1 MITFH
6 LNLSKIDHNRTYK
19 KVVQGEE
26 CEFVELVFVETP
38 RNKWADYIITQKV
51 PKAEFTGKQQIL
63 GNVPRGKL
71 SWAKVK
77 ARARE
82 MQTPD

>member
-1 MITFH
+1 MITFQ
-6 LNLSKIDHNRTYK
+6 LNLSRIDHARTYK
-19 KVVQGEE
+19 KVVNGEE

-38 RNKWADYIITQKV
+38 KNKWADYIITQKV
-51 PKAEFTGKQQIL
+51 PKAEFTGKQPII
-63 GNVPRGKL
+63 GVVPRGKL

-77 ARARE
+77 ARERE